1 MTEAPWLR
9 LTDIPPPRTE
19 AKLLAFFGIP
29 PDGLDQLDSNIA
41 RKRRV
46 WHHKRS
52 GVSPQGRTRAEA
64 VLALVHSGSQ
74 ALLRGAATD
83 DVVGGAAQATVDEAL
98 DLTLENL
105 WSIIDDLLANDEY
118 ERALRV
124 AADARRRWPDAA
136 RPSAAYAWVVWA
148 GWQADFFIRT
158 PLLEEGVELA
168 ARALG
173 HGAEDPRSPERVAT
187 WDTRI
192 GLLLALEHPR
202 KALDATRDAEAALV
216 TLPSRLRAH
225 RAEGLLMSGRP
236 DEGMVEAVQ
245 AVVGARGDRAL
256 LAALRGRCT
265 TMLVRRL
272 VEGLTPVTSNEGL
285 YRYVEAV
292 NVAAWCARGVPEAE
306 ELIRAHRLWA
316 AQANQRVF
324 AGSWELRS
332 FFAVCTGFASLVP
345 HNRARSQPA
354 WQIYAKGPKDGGMT
368 WKLIAETGFVKS
380 AHRAAESRLP
390 WSQ

>member
-1 MTEAPWLR
+1 MTEAPWLK

-83 DVVGGAAQATVDEAL
+83 EVVGGAAQASVDEAL
-98 DLTLENL
+98 DLTPEN
-105 WSIIDDLLANDEY
+105 
-118 ERALRV
+118 
-124 AADARRRWPDAA
+124 
-136 RPSAAYAWVVWA
+136 
-148 GWQADFFIRT
+148 
-158 PLLEEGVELA
+158 
-168 ARALG
+168 
-173 HGAEDPRSPERVAT
+173 PRSAERVAT

-202 KALDATRDAEAALV
+202 EALDATRDAEAALV
-216 TLPSRLRAH
+216 TLPPRLRVQ
-225 RAEGLLMSGRP
+225 RAEALLMSGRP

-272 VEGLTPVTSNEGL
+272 VEGLTPVTSHEGL
-285 YRYVEAV
+285 YRYV
-292 NVAAWCARGVPEAE
+292 
-306 ELIRAHRLWA
+306 
-316 AQANQRVF
+316 
-324 AGSWELRS
+324 
-332 FFAVCTGFASLVP
+332 
-345 HNRARSQPA
+345 
-354 WQIYAKGPKDGGMT
+354 
-368 WKLIAETGFVKS
+368 
-380 AHRAAESRLP
+380 
-390 WSQ
+390 

>member
-1 MTEAPWLR
+1 MTEAPWLK

-83 DVVGGAAQATVDEAL
+83 EVVGGAAQASVDEAL
-98 DLTLENL
+98 DLTPENL

-158 PLLEEGVELA
+158 PLLEEGASLA

-173 HGAEDPRSPERVAT
+173 LAAEDPRSAERVAT

-202 KALDATRDAEAALV
+202 EALDATRSAEAALV
-216 TLPSRLRAH
+216 TLPPRLRVQ
-225 RAEGLLMSGRP
+225 RAEALLMSGRP

-272 VEGLTPVTSNEGL
+272 VEGLTPVTSHEGL
-285 YRYVEAV
+285 YRYVAAGLADLRQGPQGRRHDLEADRGDRV
-292 NVAAWCARGVPEAE
+292 REVGASRRREQAAMEPVTYSCG
-306 ELIRAHRLWA
+306 
-316 AQANQRVF
+316 
-324 AGSWELRS
+324 
-332 FFAVCTGFASLVP
+332 T
-345 HNRARSQPA
+345 
-354 WQIYAKGPKDGGMT
+354 
-368 WKLIAETGFVKS
+368 
-380 AHRAAESRLP
+380 
-390 WSQ
+390 